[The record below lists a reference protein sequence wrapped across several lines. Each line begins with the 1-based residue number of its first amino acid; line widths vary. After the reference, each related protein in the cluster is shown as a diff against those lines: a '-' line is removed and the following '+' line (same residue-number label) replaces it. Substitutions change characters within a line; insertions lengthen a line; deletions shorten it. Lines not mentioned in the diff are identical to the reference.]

1 MPLELDHTD
10 IAILRALME
19 DGRRSFREI
28 AQSIEVSAPTV
39 ESRVKRLFQTG
50 IIRKIA
56 PILDLEKIEG
66 RVSALIL
73 LKVDLQELEDVTKR
87 LVPLEETRSIFV
99 TTGEANLVVK
109 ITSSSNEK
117 IQSFLGSQI
126 SGLKGV
132 SVVSTQ
138 IITRSFK
145 DEQGVPLG
153 ASLSVSLNCDFCGGE
168 IKGSPFTLNVGD
180 GKRFFCCKV
189 CLGSYKEK
197 YGARITK
204 LTS

>member
-10 IAILRALME
+10 IAILQALME

-28 AQSIEVSAPTV
+28 AQSIGVSAPTV
-39 ESRVKRLFQTG
+39 ESRVKRLFRTG
-50 IIRKIA
+50 IIRKIV

-66 RVSALIL
+66 GVSALIL
-73 LKVDLQELEDVTKR
+73 LKVDLQELEDVVKR

-109 ITSSSNEK
+109 VALSSNEK
-117 IQSFLGSQI
+117 IQSFLASQI

-138 IITRSFK
+138 IITRSLK

-153 ASLSVSLNCDFCGGE
+153 ASL
-168 IKGSPFTLNVGD
+168 TH
-180 GKRFFCCKV
+180 
-189 CLGSYKEK
+189 
-197 YGARITK
+197 
-204 LTS
+204 